1 MSTNLIVVL
10 VVTFHTNCFVHS
22 TYQDGRRE
30 ARCVVERVCSID
42 HDLGDGA
49 RLQLSVTNV
58 VEEFNQVY
66 KVTTKHHPI
75 LGAVEEKE
83 GQKVQSLSTPPIPT
97 PAIIFPLP
105 GGNPGLTQTNL
116 LYTR

>member
-1 MSTNLIVVL
+1 M
-10 VVTFHTNCFVHS
+10 VHS
-22 TYQDGRRE
+22 TFQDGRRE

-66 KVTTKHHPI
+66 KVTTKHHPV
-75 LGAVEEKE
+75 LGVVEEK
-83 GQKVQSLSTPPIPT
+83 VQGLALPPTPSVPM

-105 GGNPGLTQTNL
+105 GGNPDLIQTNL